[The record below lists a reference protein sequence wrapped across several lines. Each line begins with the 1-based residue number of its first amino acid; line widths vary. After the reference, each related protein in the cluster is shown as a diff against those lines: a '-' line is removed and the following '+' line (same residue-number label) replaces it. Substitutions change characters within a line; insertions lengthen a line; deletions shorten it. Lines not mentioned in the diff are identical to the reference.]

1 MWNIFRV
8 ILLTP
13 IIILFQHHCYYQ
25 KRDLLLI
32 PIFDS
37 SRRMWRKYVTS
48 IWRYSTGQSDRII
61 HAKTNQNSASRRK
74 NTISGGKNLSS
85 SMLHWIW
92 KLQQEGMTKLPKSTK
107 IHKGQSIRK
116 ENNSWT
122 REFLSHQKPFKKFN
136 IKVAIRREKRSSY
149 EVSWAFRMLYWWY
162 WFIKYENFHM
172 SLNTNT

>member
-92 KLQQEGMTKLPKSTK
+92 KLQKEGMKKLPKSTMAKASERK
-107 IHKGQSIRK
+107 IIR
-116 ENNSWT
+116 EPESFW
-122 REFLSHQKPFKKFN
+122 
-136 IKVAIRREKRSSY
+136 VIRNHSKNLIS
-149 EVSWAFRMLYWWY
+149 
-162 WFIKYENFHM
+162 K
-172 SLNTNT
+172 SL